1 MRRLILALSCLLGAP
16 AVLADA
22 QLQYV
27 HENDQSPAMRIEVG
41 GDLLRMEMPGQDG
54 AVLINPGRREVLVL
68 DDAKRRYTRLD
79 PATVARL
86 GGQMAAVREQM
97 QSAMAGMSPQQRAQI
112 EQMMGGNAAAM
123 LGGPSPGATPA
134 PTFERTGDQK
144 RYGGF
149 DCETA
154 HYTTPQGARGELCI
168 APAVTLGLGVTDRAA
183 FDAAFAF
190 AQELAEPLRAQGL
203 GAWFDANVFPKGFLL
218 VRSAMPDEPAQRL
231 AKVTRDA
238 ADPARFAVPADYTAQ
253 ELPGGLPPMQ

>member
-1 MRRLILALSCLLGAP
+1 MRGVIMALACTLTVP
-16 AVLADA
+16 AALADA

-27 HENDQSPAMRIEVG
+27 HENDKSAAMRIEVA
-41 GDLLRMEMPGQDG
+41 GDLLRMETPGQDG
-54 AVLINPGRREVLVL
+54 AVIINPGRREVLVL
-68 DDAKRRYTRLD
+68 DDAGRRYTRLD

-97 QSAMAGMSPQQRAQI
+97 QSAMAGMSPQQRAQL
-112 EQMMGGNAAAM
+112 EQMMGGNAAAL
-123 LGGPSPGATPA
+123 LGAAPAGAAPEPS
-134 PTFERTGDQK
+134 FERTGEQK
-144 RYGGF
+144 RYAGF
-149 DCETA
+149 DCELA

-218 VRSAMPDEPAQRL
+218 VRASMPDEPAQRL
-231 AKVTRDA
+231 DKVTREA
-238 ADPARFAVPADYTAQ
+238 ADPARFAVPAGYTAQ
-253 ELPGGLPPMQ
+253 EMPGGLPPMQ